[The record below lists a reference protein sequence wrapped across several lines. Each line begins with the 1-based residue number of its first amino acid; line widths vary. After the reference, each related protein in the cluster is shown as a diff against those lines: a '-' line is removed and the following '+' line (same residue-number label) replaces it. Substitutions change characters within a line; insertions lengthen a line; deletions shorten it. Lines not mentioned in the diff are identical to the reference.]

1 MRDLLQCTPARND
14 FRRWLKLGHAPLTIW
29 QGEKAVTT
37 LIRLG
42 KKPSL
47 DYLYQAAMGQ
57 DNSISWNRGLMFCG
71 VYDIENQALYLTEDA
86 LIHLAADPVPLV
98 INTNASMA
106 EEISKKINQQVEDT
120 IANDPNN
127 LPGQEITGRQALR
140 DLQYYQEYGAKGE
153 AIKRFFHDDP
163 PDSQFHSGYMLDE
176 LPEAAFLAY
185 IQAPEIFVQTEAEQY
200 IKTHR
205 EDFLLRFLKNDA
217 LLAEY
222 QALVQDTGSPI
233 QRMKA
238 ITDAVKASGAK
249 TVTVTVQKEEQ
260 ELTFKA
266 AASALTGYKNSYSTY
281 DIPASDRQK
290 FKELFGRHSNY
301 KAEDIT
307 RITYGRNT
315 IYEAPTAQTEDLAE
329 GFGMGGMHFG

>member
-14 FRRWLKLGHAPLTIW
+14 FRRWLELGHAPLTIW

-37 LIRLG
+37 LIRLE

-71 VYDIENQALYLTEDA
+71 VYDIENQALYLTEDS
-86 LIHLAADPVPLV
+86 LSYLAADPAPLV

-106 EEISKKINQQVEDT
+106 EEISEKINQQVEDT

-163 PDSQFHSGYMLDE
+163 PDSQFHSCYMLDE

-185 IQAPEIFVQTEAEQY
+185 IQDPDGFVQAETEQY
-200 IKTHR
+200 IK
-205 EDFLLRFLKNDA
+205 ENQESFLKQFLENDA
-217 LLAEY
+217 LMAEY
-222 QALVQDTGSPI
+222 QALMRDTSNPLH
-233 QRMKA
+233 RVKA
-238 ITDAVKASGAK
+238 ISETIKTSGAK
-249 TVTVTVQKEEQ
+249 TVTVTVQKAGEE
-260 ELTFKA
+260 LSFR
-266 AASALTGYKNSYSTY
+266 TGTTPLRGRYNSYSSSHIT
-281 DIPASDRQK
+281 ATDRQE
-290 FKELFGRHSNY
+290 FERLFGRYSDY
-301 KAEDIT
+301 KAEDIA
-307 RITYGRNT
+307 RITYGKKV
-315 IYEAPTAQTEDLAE
+315 IYEAPPMQAEDMAK
-329 GFGMGGMHFG
+329 GMMMGGMV

>member
-14 FRRWLKLGHAPLTIW
+14 FQRWLELGHAPLTIW

-37 LIRLG
+37 LIRLE

-71 VYDIENQALYLTEDA
+71 VYDIKNQALYLTEDS
-86 LIHLAADPVPLV
+86 LSYLAADPAPLV

-106 EEISKKINQQVEDT
+106 EEISEKINQQVEDT

-140 DLQYYQEYGAKGE
+140 DLQYYQEYGAKEE

-185 IQAPEIFVQTEAEQY
+185 IQDPELFVRTEAEQY

-249 TVTVTVQKEEQ
+249 TVTVTAQKEGQ
-260 ELTFKA
+260 ELTFKT
-266 AASALTGYKNSYSTY
+266 AASSLTGHKSFYSTL
-281 DIPASDRQK
+281 DIPASDRREFEK
-290 FKELFGRHSNY
+290 LFGRHSDY
-301 KAEDIT
+301 KAEDIA
-307 RITYGRNT
+307 RITYGKKV
-315 IYEAPTAQTEDLAE
+315 IYEAPPMQAEDMAKSMV
-329 GFGMGGMHFG
+329 MGGMV